1 MHKGGMKVTLEQ
13 KILMALVYRKMTQT
27 ELANK
32 LGMSISNFNQRLK
45 RGSFKVD
52 EIEKIA
58 EILGA
63 KFTYT
68 FDFEDGT
75 KI

>member
-1 MHKGGMKVTLEQ
+1 MTLEK
-13 KILMALVYRKMTQT
+13 KILMALVYRGMTQSEMAKQFGT
-27 ELANK
+27 SLA
-32 LGMSISNFNQRLK
+32 NFNQRLK
-45 RGSFKVD
+45 RGSFKT
-52 EIEKIA
+52 EELEKIA

-63 KFTYT
+63 KYSYS

>member
-1 MHKGGMKVTLEQ
+1 MIERKIGAAIKYGQ
-13 KILMALVYRKMTQT
+13 KTQT
-27 ELANK
+27 EVAEAI
-32 LGMSISNFNQRLK
+32 GTSRSNFNQRMK

-52 EIEKIA
+52 ELEKIA
-58 EILGA
+58 EALGA
-63 KFTYT
+63 KFSYS

>member
-1 MHKGGMKVTLEQ
+1 MLEKKIGAAIKYGQ
-13 KILMALVYRKMTQT
+13 KTQT
-27 ELANK
+27 EVAEVM
-32 LGMSISNFNQRLK
+32 GTSRSNFNQRLK

-52 EIEKIA
+52 ELEKIA
-58 EILGA
+58 EALGA
-63 KFTYT
+63 KFSYS

>member
-1 MHKGGMKVTLEQ
+1 MTLE
-13 KILMALVYRKMTQT
+13 KKVNMALVYFGISQA
-27 ELANK
+27 ELARR
-32 LGMSISNFNQRLK
+32 LGMTPANFNIRLK
-45 RGSFKVD
+45 RGTFKVA
-52 EIEKIA
+52 ELEKIA

-63 KFTYT
+63 KFNYT

>member
-1 MHKGGMKVTLEQ
+1 MIDRKIGAAIKYGQ
-13 KILMALVYRKMTQT
+13 KTQT
-27 ELANK
+27 EVAEAI
-32 LGMSISNFNQRLK
+32 GTSRSNFNQRMK

-52 EIEKIA
+52 ELEKIA
-58 EILGA
+58 EALGA
-63 KFTYT
+63 KFSYS

>member
-1 MHKGGMKVTLEQ
+1 MTLEQ
-13 KILMALVYRKMTQT
+13 RILMALVYCKMTQT

-45 RGSFKVD
+45 RGTFKID
-52 EIEKIA
+52 ELEKIA
-58 EILGA
+58 EALGA
-63 KFTYT
+63 KFSYS

-75 KI
+75 RV